1 MAISKA
7 QIEKTKQEIEAAQRE
22 LPEAGQFRASVSSL
36 RDTLS
41 ILKDVWNTDG
51 GEHKTAELA
60 SCITELENYNAI
72 IESELQSV
80 KVQKVSYYPQTHRSF
95 KSKVK
100 AEFKSA

>member
-1 MAISKA
+1 MAISKE

-22 LPEAGQFRASVSSL
+22 LPEAGQFRASISSL

-51 GEHKTAELA
+51 GAHQTAELA
-60 SCITELENYNAI
+60 SCIAELENYNTI

-80 KVQKVSYYPQTHRSF
+80 KNQEVSYYSQTHRSF

-100 AEFKSA
+100 IQTKSA